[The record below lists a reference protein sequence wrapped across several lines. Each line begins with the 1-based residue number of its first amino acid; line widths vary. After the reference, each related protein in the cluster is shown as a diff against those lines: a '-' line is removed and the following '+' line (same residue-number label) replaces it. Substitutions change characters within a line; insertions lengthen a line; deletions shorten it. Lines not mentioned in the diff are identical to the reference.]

1 MIPLEQISYYHCVLN
16 FLLTTRMDEL
26 NWTTVQP
33 GAACAAALLLAR
45 NSADLTRANWKRSR
59 LLKEL
64 LLRLGFILNPR
75 PLYWYKFVNYPFC
88 SIFFSWIFYYTLAN
102 DLRVTDEVWIKR
114 IFHLVLLRT
123 HLKYCEINFN
133 LAPTNTVRCRVIIT
147 SQSTSFDSFPSFF
160 GHLISKFRISRWLIF
175 IVDESRW

>member
-1 MIPLEQISYYHCVLN
+1 MIPLGQISYYHCVLN
-16 FLLTTRMDEL
+16 FLLTTRMDES

-33 GAACAAALLLAR
+33 GAACAAALFLAR
-45 NSADLTRANWKRSR
+45 NSADFTRANWKRGR

-64 LLRLGFILNPR
+64 LLRLAFVGFILNPR

-102 DLRVTDEVWIKR
+102 DLRVTEEVWIKR

-123 HLKYCEINFN
+123 HLKYCKINDLN
-133 LAPTNTVRCRVIIT
+133 LAPTNTVRFRVIIT
-147 SQSTSFDSFPSFF
+147 SQSTSFDSFLSFF
-160 GHLISKFRISRWLIF
+160 GHLI
-175 IVDESRW
+175 

>member
-1 MIPLEQISYYHCVLN
+1 
-16 FLLTTRMDEL
+16 MDEL
-26 NWTTVQP
+26 NWATVQP
-33 GAACAAALLLAR
+33 VAACAAALLLAR
-45 NSADLTRANWKRSR
+45 NSADFTRANWKRGR

-64 LLRLGFILNPR
+64 LLRLAFVGFILNPR

-88 SIFFSWIFYYTLAN
+88 SIFFFLNFLAN

-123 HLKYCEINFN
+123 HLKYCAINDLN

-175 IVDESRW
+175 IVEESRW